1 LKPGGILALFFNA
14 RDADSWQFLKEVIPS
29 DNQLQ
34 FRGLFPMNY
43 SANSV
48 IQDSRKGGLK
58 NDFVLIY
65 QKPGNEDNIKLIS
78 LEKLPNWSKEIPN
91 IPSK

>member
-1 LKPGGILALFFNA
+1 
-14 RDADSWQFLKEVIPS
+14 
-29 DNQLQ
+29 LQ
-34 FRGLFPMNY
+34 FRGLFPMKY

-65 QKPGNEDNIKLIS
+65 QKPGNEAKIRLNF
-78 LEKLPNWSKEIPN
+78 LESLPNWSTELPIFK
-91 IPSK
+91 